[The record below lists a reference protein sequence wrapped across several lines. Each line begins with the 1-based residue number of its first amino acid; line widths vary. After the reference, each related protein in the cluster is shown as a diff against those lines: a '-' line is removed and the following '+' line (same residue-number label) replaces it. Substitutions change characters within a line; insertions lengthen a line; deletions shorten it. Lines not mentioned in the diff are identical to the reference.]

1 MKILGSL
8 CADQRTFS
16 ASKTDTTSTP
26 ELAVSQNNLLQADVN
41 FAIMSEK
48 RKRDRDEGG
57 MERKK
62 QKRGFVVGPA
72 NLPDGTYKRKSMRK
86 PGTTARLSL
95 SDDCT
100 DQKIKQNL
108 IDKAKLKKEYAKL
121 KKQGKVPDEEEALPK
136 PASMAAD
143 AGLDEEASEDEKESQ
158 EPVSTEPHP
167 DRQNL
172 IDEEEEAPAEQRRPR
187 QRRPKAVPFKKEHEQ
202 AQKRKA
208 EAEERRRAR
217 EEAERERQRK
227 IEERDKFR
235 RAMAKA
241 RTGGKN
247 GQRKL
252 GRESQPLLEKVKR
265 LVAEK

>member
-1 MKILGSL
+1 M
-8 CADQRTFS
+8 
-16 ASKTDTTSTP
+16 
-26 ELAVSQNNLLQADVN
+26 
-41 FAIMSEK
+41 
-48 RKRDRDEGG
+48 
-57 MERKK
+57 
-62 QKRGFVVGPA
+62 
-72 NLPDGTYKRKSMRK
+72 
-86 PGTTARLSL
+86 
-95 SDDCT
+95 
-100 DQKIKQNL
+100 
-108 IDKAKLKKEYAKL
+108 
-121 KKQGKVPDEEEALPK
+121 
-136 PASMAAD
+136 
-143 AGLDEEASEDEKESQ
+143 
-158 EPVSTEPHP
+158 
-167 DRQNL
+167 
-172 IDEEEEAPAEQRRPR
+172 
-187 QRRPKAVPFKKEHEQ
+187 EHEQ